1 MSHHFDTKL
10 AKEDPSLNVS
20 DFYLFQGAPDTTVM
34 AMTVN
39 PDVVLSA
46 PDTLHIE
53 GLYAF
58 RLDLTGDA
66 REDVVFKFRFN
77 EPRHVNGDEHVHVQK
92 FQVRRATGEAVAGD
106 LLIWQGEANMNRVTS
121 GHSIN
126 AEGQDLDSSSGLS
139 RQAESNLTKFAAW
152 ISDRNVPFLI
162 TSIGMIVMLLW
173 AGSYKMTA
181 PGAEGIIPLVSNSP
195 LISWHFKLFGPYVG
209 SDLIGLT
216 EITAAILMI
225 AGYLKPKAG
234 IIGGLIACV
243 MFFVT
248 STMVITTPEAII
260 AVHGIS
266 HMRYMSFLGLFLFKD
281 VISLGVS
288 FYLISYFGH
297 RAILFE
303 THQQR

>member
-1 MSHHFDTKL
+1 MTNSTL
-10 AKEDPSLNVS
+10 GLTS
-20 DFYLFQGAPDTTVM
+20 DW
-34 AMTVN
+34 
-39 PDVVLSA
+39 
-46 PDTLHIE
+46 HEE
-53 GLYAF
+53 G
-58 RLDLTGDA
+58 
-66 REDVVFKFRFN
+66 KN
-77 EPRHVNGDEHVHVQK
+77 VHVQK
-92 FQVRRATGEAVAGD
+92 FRVRRATGEAVAGD

-288 FYLISYFGH
+288 FYLISYFGQ